1 MHMKS
6 PSPSVH
12 TGNGVPQKR
21 SRDSAQS
28 TLLASQFPN
37 RPSRMVSGTQLMVR
51 FSSTIRSR
59 IRLVSMYHACFA

>member
-12 TGNGVPQKR
+12 TGSGVPQKR

-37 RPSRMVSGTQLMVR
+37 LPSRMVSGTQLMVR

-59 IRLVSMYHACFA
+59 IRLVSMYQACFA